1 MAPLPPN
8 LEYSLRLMTL
18 PARPDRMMVIP
29 LLHNK
34 MTRLGRNNVSA
45 TDPEITTYLLNMEE
59 YSYNRDLISRTHCEL
74 WFDKNTG
81 KLMIRDGGRSA
92 ETGVY
97 KPSVNGTSVQGI
109 LLPFEGETELREGY
123 TIELGAPHLCPGRRD
138 DTPQPNEFVYRVE
151 AEEPIGFNAPNPK
164 KRRKVKSEPEVKRE
178 EKVKSKPKPK
188 PKPKPTVDEDPPT
201 LRPETRSLRKR
212 KAEA

>member
-1 MAPLPPN
+1 
-8 LEYSLRLMTL
+8 
-18 PARPDRMMVIP
+18 MVIP
-29 LLHNK
+29 LPHNK

-59 YSYNRDLISRTHCEL
+59 YSHNRDLISRTHCEL
-74 WFDKNTG
+74 WFDKDTG

-123 TIELGAPHLCPGRRD
+123 TIELGAHTSARAGATTHLSRTNSCTESRQKSPSALARRIRRSVGR
-138 DTPQPNEFVYRVE
+138 
-151 AEEPIGFNAPNPK
+151 
-164 KRRKVKSEPEVKRE
+164 
-178 EKVKSKPKPK
+178 
-188 PKPKPTVDEDPPT
+188 
-201 LRPETRSLRKR
+201 
-212 KAEA
+212 